1 LLGIRRF
8 CITDLFPIGEGD
20 LEGKGVEMA
29 EDVFEFGFEF
39 EYESEFEC
47 GFQAEFQFTFI
58 FTSPEAGG
66 TNSVRY
72 VSSGFLGVGVG
83 VDVRTVDGGGDIANL
98 GRESK
103 LPAGLKGS
111 QCIAK

>member
-1 LLGIRRF
+1 MAD
-8 CITDLFPIGEGD
+8 DL
-20 LEGKGVEMA
+20 
-29 EDVFEFGFEF
+29 FEF
-39 EYESEFEC
+39 EFEFEFEIEFEC
-47 GFQAEFQFTFI
+47 GFQFEFQFTFM

-83 VDVRTVDGGGDIANL
+83 VGVGVRTVDAGGDIAHL

-103 LPAGLKGS
+103 LTAGLKGS